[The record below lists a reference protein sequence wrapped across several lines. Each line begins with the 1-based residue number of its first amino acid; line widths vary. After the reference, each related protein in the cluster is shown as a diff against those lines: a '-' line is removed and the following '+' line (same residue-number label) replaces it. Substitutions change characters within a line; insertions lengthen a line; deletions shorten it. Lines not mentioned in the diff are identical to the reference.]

1 MFNKYNLGIAGKDP
15 ADLRDYQLSSI
26 QEDAPLPKSFD
37 LRNKMQPTT
46 HQNWGS
52 CTASATAIQ
61 EFFDKIDLARKFTYY
76 KTKEISGFY
85 NMQGDFVRNALKAIV
100 KYGVCLESTF
110 PDIRRLTWKKYLADV
125 PSQEACEEA
134 LEHRGGS
141 FWAVGTEP
149 EQYKQAIWQQ
159 QAPVVFSMRWAKSY
173 NHPKNGIL
181 GSPDKWVSG
190 HCVVAVG
197 WTEDSLIVRN
207 TFRKG
212 WGDKN
217 YFYIPFKDWD
227 KHEIWNAYILLNRKK
242 PEWLE
247 GWVAINYLTP
257 IHLIKGTK
265 MKTKANLNVRDNP
278 AGDKVEQVK
287 KGGTIEVV
295 NDDVIKTS
303 LEGKC
308 YLWQKV
314 RFSKEEL

>member
-1 MFNKYNLGIAGKDP
+1 MFNKYNLGAIKDP
-15 ADLRDYQLSSI
+15 VDIRDYQLSSI
-26 QEDAPLPKSFD
+26 QEDTPLPKSFD
-37 LRNKMQPTT
+37 LRSIMRPTV

-52 CTASATAIQ
+52 CTASSTAIQ
-61 EFFDKIDLARKFTYY
+61 EFSDNVDLSRKFTYY
-76 KTKEISGFY
+76 NTKVISGFW
-85 NMQGDFVRNALKAIV
+85 NMQGDFVRNALKSIV

-110 PDIRRLTWKKYLADV
+110 PDIRRLTWKKYLEDI
-125 PSQEACEEA
+125 PSQEAYKEA

-227 KHEIWNAYILLNRKK
+227 KHEIWNAYILLDRAPVK
-242 PEWLE
+242 
-247 GWVAINYLTP
+247 GWVALKFLESLPMDRFIKGQEVAPTSNLNIRTEP
-257 IHLIKGTK
+257 MGEKIKTLQKGTK
-265 MKTKANLNVRDNP
+265 CAIMSDEVINRQ
-278 AGDKVEQVK
+278 GYQWQQVK
-287 KGGTIEVV
+287 V
-295 NDDVIKTS
+295 
-303 LEGKC
+303 L
-308 YLWQKV
+308 
-314 RFSKEEL
+314 

>member
-15 ADLRDYQLSSI
+15 TDLRDYQLSSI

-227 KHEIWNAYILLNRKK
+227 KHEIWNAYILLDRAPVK
-242 PEWLE
+242 
-247 GWVAINYLTP
+247 GWVALKFLESLPMDRFIKGQEVAPTSNVNIRTEPMGEKIKTLQ
-257 IHLIKGTK
+257 KGTK
-265 MKTKANLNVRDNP
+265 CAIMSDEIINRQ
-278 AGDKVEQVK
+278 GYQWQQVK
-287 KGGTIEVV
+287 V
-295 NDDVIKTS
+295 
-303 LEGKC
+303 L
-308 YLWQKV
+308 
-314 RFSKEEL
+314 